1 MKYHL
6 LETFFGWL
14 CRPILLWSIKDII
27 TIIIEVCFISSI
39 VYIIKYSTKIL
50 YTKKKREKI

>member
-1 MKYHL
+1 MKYYL

-14 CRPILLWSIKDII
+14 YRPILLWSIKDII
-27 TIIIEVCFISSI
+27 TIIIEICFISSI
-39 VYIIKYSTKIL
+39 IYIIKYSTKIL

>member
-1 MKYHL
+1 MKYYL

-27 TIIIEVCFISSI
+27 TIIIEICFIFSI
-39 VYIIKYSTKIL
+39 IYIIKYSTKIL